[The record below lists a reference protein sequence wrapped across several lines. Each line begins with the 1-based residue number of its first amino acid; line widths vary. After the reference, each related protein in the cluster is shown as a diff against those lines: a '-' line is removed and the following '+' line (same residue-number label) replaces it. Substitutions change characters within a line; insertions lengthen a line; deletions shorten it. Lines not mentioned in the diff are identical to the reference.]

1 MVFKPKKKVK
11 ENSIDKKKAA
21 DKLAI
26 KELRKKIEEAQADL
40 NSAEEEELEEDIE
53 DEVEDE
59 IEEDS
64 EEEVEED
71 SEVPDIEPPEIEP
84 PKIEKAKSTKEK
96 QVEETQLK
104 LTAEEVISAIEF
116 NIARAGQLLQLLK

>member
-26 KELRKKIEEAQADL
+26 AELRKKIEEAQADL
-40 NSAEEEELEEDIE
+40 DTVEEEPELEEELEEEIE
-53 DEVEDE
+53 DDSDE
-59 IEEDS
+59 EI
-64 EEEVEED
+64 EED

-84 PKIEKAKSTKEK
+84 PEVKEAKSTKEK